1 MPFGIIQGDITDIH
15 ADVIVNT
22 ANPRPVYGRGTDMAI
37 YSAAGR
43 DRLLKERQKI
53 GAISAGETAVTDAF
67 DLQAKKIIHTVG
79 PQWMGGNR
87 GEYETLASCYRKS
100 LLLAKQLGA
109 ESIAFPLIS
118 SGTYRFPKDRALGV
132 ALSEIKRFLEDEEM
146 DVTLVVYD
154 RQTYELSEELSADVR
169 AFINRRNAPPAPG
182 HANTSYSMPVT
193 GALPDYALLESA
205 MAAPQEDA
213 ARQRRK
219 LFRRKKAEKIADLP
233 KKIGESYR
241 DCLFR
246 LIDERGLTDAEVY
259 KKANIDRR
267 LFSKIRSSADYH
279 PKKPTVMALAMA
291 LELDMDETKDLA
303 GRAGIA
309 LSDASLF
316 DLIIE
321 YCIENRIYDIF
332 TVNSIL
338 FEYDQPLLGGV

>member
-1 MPFGIIQGDITDIH
+1 MPFNIIQGDITKISADI
-15 ADVIVNT
+15 IVNT
-22 ANPRPVYGRGTDMAI
+22 ANPMPVFGRGTDMAI

-43 DRLLKERQKI
+43 EQLLEVRSKI
-53 GAISAGETAVTDAF
+53 GEISVGETAVTDAF
-67 DLQAKKIIHTVG
+67 DLPAKKIIHTVG
-79 PQWMGGNR
+79 PVWHGGNS
-87 GEYETLASCYRKS
+87 GEYEKLASCYRKS
-100 LLLAKQLGA
+100 LILAKQLGA

-132 ALSEIKRFLEDEEM
+132 ALSEIKNFLDDEEM

-154 RQTYELSEELSADVR
+154 RQIYELSEELSADVR
-169 AFINRRNAPPAPG
+169 AFIAGRNKP
-182 HANTSYSMPVT
+182 PVT
-193 GALPDYALLESA
+193 GNVYASNSAPMMEMELMLDYAAPAQEK
-205 MAAPQEDA
+205 AAAKP
-213 ARQRRK
+213 RRK
-219 LFRRKKAEKIADLP
+219 LFKRKEAKKIADLP
-233 KKIGESYR
+233 KALGESYR

-246 LIDERGLTDAEVY
+246 LIDERGMTDAEVY

-291 LELDMDETKDLA
+291 LELDMYETKDLA

-338 FEYDQPLLGGV
+338 FEYDQPLLGGM